1 MDEIVLGLKRGT
13 VKLVSHQAVWKM
25 LAEKTINQLWEILGD
40 AAVDIQHIGSTA
52 IEGICAKP
60 IIDIVVGVRTIEEIM
75 PYLETLKH
83 NELVFRGQDVEEQL
97 LFVKGDFEKEIR
109 THHIHVV
116 RWNGSE
122 WNNYVNFRDYLK
134 AFPEKALIYDD
145 CKQRL
150 ANQFPS
156 NRKCYTEG
164 KRKLIDT
171 FLEEARQWRRKI
183 PKR

>member
-1 MDEIVLGLKRGT
+1 MLGLKRGA
-13 VKLVSHQAVWKM
+13 VKLEPHQNEWVKE
-25 LAEKTINQLWEILGD
+25 AEKTIEELKYLLGD
-40 AAVDIQHIGSTA
+40 IAVDIQHIGSTA
-52 IEGICAKP
+52 ISSIHAKP
-60 IIDIVVGVRTIEEIM
+60 IIDIAIGVRDLEDIQ
-75 PYLETLKH
+75 PYMKTLRE
-83 NELVFRGQDVEEQL
+83 NGFIFRGEDVPGQA
-97 LFVKGDFEKEIR
+97 LFVKGNVEEEVR

>member
-1 MDEIVLGLKRGT
+1 MIVGLKRGT
-13 VKLVSHQAVWKM
+13 VRLTVHQEGWVSEAENTIQKLKE
-25 LAEKTINQLWEILGD
+25 LLGD
-40 AAVDIQHIGSTA
+40 AAIDIQHIGSTA
-52 IEGICAKP
+52 ISSIHAKP
-60 IIDIVVGVRTIEEIM
+60 IIDIAIGVRDLEDIQ
-75 PYLETLKH
+75 PYMKTLRE
-83 NELVFRGQDVEEQL
+83 NGFIFRGEDVPGQA
-97 LFVKGDFEKEIR
+97 LFVKGNVEKDVR

-134 AFPEKALIYDD
+134 AFPEKALIYDE